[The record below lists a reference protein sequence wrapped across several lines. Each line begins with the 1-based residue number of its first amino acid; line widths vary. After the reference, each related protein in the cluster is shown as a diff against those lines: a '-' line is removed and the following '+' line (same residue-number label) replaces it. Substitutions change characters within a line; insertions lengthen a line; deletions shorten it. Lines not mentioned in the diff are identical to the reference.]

1 MKHKRLDRDAWGFWH
16 FPYYQLR
23 VDTEDFHGLACLLRI
38 PGGDYY
44 YWEMPKAGRL
54 AVCGEGMTW
63 LELIPD
69 GEHRVVTAKYFPDGK
84 PGPERENYPSFVNKQ
99 YPVSVWY
106 ADVIEGMEDA
116 EDGVAVF
123 IDKYLD
129 VIFSPEGD
137 VKVDDRNELDAA
149 YASGE
154 LTPEQYEA
162 ALAEGDAIRREL
174 AEDIPATE
182 ARFARIRAHVEKRIQ
197 EIDWILL
204 RREEKEVR
212 HD

>member
-106 ADVIEGMEDA
+106 AVVIEGMEDA

-129 VIFSPEGD
+129 KFFD
-137 VKVDDRNELDAA
+137 LLDESSDLLYGTVPFTDNMKREAYERQNGICTNCGEHFEIGEMAA
-149 YASGE
+149 DHI
-154 LTPEQYEA
+154 TPWSQGGKT
-162 ALAEGDAIRREL
+162 LAENCQMLCRDCNRRKS
-174 AEDIPATE
+174 D
-182 ARFARIRAHVEKRIQ
+182 R
-197 EIDWILL
+197 
-204 RREEKEVR
+204 
-212 HD
+212 